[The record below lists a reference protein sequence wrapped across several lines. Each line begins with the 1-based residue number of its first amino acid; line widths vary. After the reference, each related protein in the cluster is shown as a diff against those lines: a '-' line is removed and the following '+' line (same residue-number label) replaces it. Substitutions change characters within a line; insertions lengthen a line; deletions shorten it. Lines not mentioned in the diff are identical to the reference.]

1 MAKKD
6 PVPKY
11 EAAYL
16 KTHRRDLLKEKIEK
30 AFQILENCTLCP
42 RSCKVN
48 RLRGEKGVCQAGL
61 EPEVSSSGPH
71 FGEESPLVGW
81 HGSGTIFFTHCN
93 LRCSF
98 CQNYSTSHLGEGQRL
113 SYEGLAGMMVEL
125 QSLGCHN
132 INFVSPSHYVPQIL
146 KALPPAIEAGLSVPL
161 VYNTGGYDTLET
173 LSLLEGV
180 VDIYMPDF
188 KFSQSE
194 PAEEFCQAPDYP
206 RTARIAIKEMHRQ
219 VGDLVLDDRGIAL
232 RGLLVRHLVLP
243 GGLAGT
249 EDVMRFLAQDISKKT
264 YVNIMDQYHPCGD
277 IAWSSLLGRR
287 ITAGEFQD
295 AVDAAQKEGLTRLD
309 KRDRFRIIF

>member
-16 KTHRRDLLKEKIEK
+16 KTYRGDLLKEKTEK

-42 RSCKVN
+42 RSCKAN
-48 RLRGEKGVCQAGL
+48 RLQGEKGHCKAGL
-61 EPEVSSSGPH
+61 EPEVSSYSPH
-71 FGEESPLVGW
+71 FGEENPLVGR
-81 HGSGTIFFTHCN
+81 HGSGTIFFAHCS

-98 CQNYSTSHLGEGQRL
+98 CQNYSISHLGEGQAVSHKRL
-113 SYEGLAGMMVEL
+113 ARMMVEL
-125 QSLGCHN
+125 ESLGCHN

-180 VDIYMPDF
+180 IDIYMPDF
-188 KFSQSE
+188 KFSQSA
-194 PAEEFCQAPDYP
+194 PAEEFCRAPDYP
-206 RTARIAIKEMHRQ
+206 HTAKTAIKEMHRQ
-219 VGDLVLDDRGIAL
+219 VGDLVLDEKGIAR

-277 IAWSSLLGRR
+277 VAWSSLLSRR
-287 ITAGEFQD
+287 ITAREFQD
-295 AVDAAQKEGLTRLD
+295 AVDAAQREGLTRLD
-309 KRDRFRIIF
+309 KRDRFRIVF

>member
-1 MAKKD
+1 MANKD
-6 PVPKY
+6 PAPKY

-16 KTHRRDLLKEKIEK
+16 KTYRGDLLKEKVEK
-30 AFQILENCTLCP
+30 AFQILENCMLCP

-48 RLRGEKGVCQAGL
+48 RLKGEKGVCEAGL
-61 EPEVSSSGPH
+61 EPEVSSYSSH
-71 FGEESPLVGW
+71 FGEESPLVGR
-81 HGSGTIFFTHCN
+81 HGSGTIFLAHCN

-98 CQNYSTSHLGEGQRL
+98 CQNYSISHLGEGL
-113 SYEGLAGMMVEL
+113 KVSYKRLAGMIVEL
-125 QSLGCHN
+125 QNLGCHN

-180 VDIYMPDF
+180 IDIYMPDF

-194 PAEEFCQAPDYP
+194 PAEEFCHAPDYP
-206 RTARIAIKEMHRQ
+206 HAAKTAIKEMHRQ
-219 VGDLVLDDRGIAL
+219 VGDLALDEKGIAL

-249 EDVMRFLAQDISKKT
+249 DEVMKFLAQELSKKT
-264 YVNIMDQYHPCGD
+264 YLNIMDQYHPCGD
-277 IAWSSLLGRR
+277 VDRSSLLSRR
-287 ITAGEFQD
+287 ITAREFQD

-309 KRDRFRIIF
+309 KRDRFRIVF